1 MDESTASVDR
11 SKETNKTYIISYP
24 TKENDSSTRLTL
36 QRRKTENKDTTKS
49 EFSDTSNT
57 ENLLQVPQ
65 KRLTLKRRTRTG
77 SMDKTPISTRPKA
90 SVRGPGVTVTEPR
103 HSKILLEPNSRTPRA
118 SNVLRTGSVRE
129 NVFKTPAKDAFA
141 SRTNMS
147 AQVSERNP
155 RLTQKQSV
163 DLTAKTTISKT
174 DDQTTTVSTPTRT
187 TQFGKISA
195 KKEVFER
202 LASKTAPSKSASL
215 ERHMTSSQ
223 VTSTLGRPGTS
234 RPFNKQPT
242 SSQSRMPSNTPRTT
256 QATKSRCSSLSG
268 ALKSRASA
276 ETPSV
281 AESTCHGTELSQ
293 DSFKMENSAVTVAVR
308 VRPFSSR

>member
-24 TKENDSSTRLTL
+24 ITENDSRTRLTL

-49 EFSDTSNT
+49 EYSDTSNT

-65 KRLTLKRRTRTG
+65 KRPTLKRRTRTG
-77 SMDKTPISTRPKA
+77 SMDKTPISTRPK
-90 SVRGPGVTVTEPR
+90 SSLRGPSVAEPR
-103 HSKILLEPNSRTPRA
+103 HSKILLEPNSRAHCA

-147 AQVSERNP
+147 AQDSERTP

-163 DLTAKTTISKT
+163 ELPTKTNISKS
-174 DDQTTTVSTPTRT
+174 DDQTSTVSTPTRT

-202 LASKTAPSKSASL
+202 LASKTVPPKSAGL
-215 ERHMTSSQ
+215 ERQ
-223 VTSTLGRPGTS
+223 TSTLGRPGTS
-234 RPFNKQPT
+234 RQFNKQPT
-242 SSQSRMPSNTPRTT
+242 SSQNRMPSNTPRTT
-256 QATKSRCSSLSG
+256 QATKSVTSRNSSHSG
-268 ALKSRASA
+268 TLKSRASA
-276 ETPSV
+276 ETTPV
-281 AESTCHGTELSQ
+281 AESTGHGTELSQ

>member
-1 MDESTASVDR
+1 MDESTASADR

-24 TKENDSSTRLTL
+24 PKENDSSTRLTL
-36 QRRKTENKDTTKS
+36 QRRTTENKDTTKN
-49 EFSDTSNT
+49 EQSDTSNT
-57 ENLLQVPQ
+57 ENLIQVPQ

-77 SMDKTPISTRPKA
+77 SMDKTPLHTRPKA
-90 SVRGPGVTVTEPR
+90 SAESR
-103 HSKILLEPNSRTPRA
+103 HSKILSEPNSRTPRA

-147 AQVSERNP
+147 AQVSERTP
-155 RLTQKQSV
+155 RFTQKQAV
-163 DLTAKTTISKT
+163 ELTTKIDMSKSG
-174 DDQTTTVSTPTRT
+174 DQTSRVSTPTRT

-202 LASKTAPSKSASL
+202 LASKTVPSKSASL
-215 ERHMTSSQ
+215 ERHITSSQ

-234 RPFNKQPT
+234 RPLNKLPT
-242 SSQSRMPSNTPRTT
+242 SSQNRMPTNTPRTT
-256 QATKSRCSSLSG
+256 QATKSMTRPRSSSHSG

-276 ETPSV
+276 ETPL
-281 AESTCHGTELSQ
+281 AESTCHGTELPQ

-308 VRPFSSR
+308 VRPFSTR